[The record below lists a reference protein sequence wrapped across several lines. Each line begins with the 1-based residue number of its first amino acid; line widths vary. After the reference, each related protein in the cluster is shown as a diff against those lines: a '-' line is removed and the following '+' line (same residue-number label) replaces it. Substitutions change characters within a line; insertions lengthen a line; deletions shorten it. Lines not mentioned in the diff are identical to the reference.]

1 MEFTD
6 DKSSL
11 HYVSVELEKKKKKKT
26 TSLNILRK
34 KKKPYNDHSAF
45 PTWGQ
50 NKQTY
55 KQKHRQ
61 WFDRNNIYLYLYSYH
76 IHI

>member
-6 DKSSL
+6 YKSSL
-11 HYVSVELEKKKKKKT
+11 HSVSVELEKKKT

-34 KKKPYNDHSAF
+34 KKKPYNGHGAF
-45 PTWGQ
+45 PTWDQ
-50 NKQTY
+50 NKQTC

-61 WFDRNNIYLYLYSYH
+61 WLDRNNIYLYLYSYY